1 MPSRGWY
8 RTTGSRGVSMVRI
21 RSFLADIAQP
31 SEHYTEGVSFV
42 IDEAFLPAVLT
53 VGPMTDEKFAKLC
66 EDMRT

>member
-1 MPSRGWY
+1 
-8 RTTGSRGVSMVRI
+8 MVRT
-21 RSFLADIAQP
+21 RSFLGDRAQH